1 MMLTILILSQTY
13 SNDPIQHDRP
23 SDRLAGWLSPEAIR
37 EIEPTLMAEYKR
49 RNRLPRPVNTA
60 GFMMFGL
67 APAQGRTPW
76 LIEQATTST
85 QRLQTTIGIRNRDQM
100 QWNLLVTPF
109 GTTAELPDVLDLSG
123 FQFSAPSQRNLRQ
136 DASDAVLGGAINM
149 AFEPSLA
156 WNQNRQN
163 ELQTTAEVAR
173 FGGPIW
179 RTIVGDAALATGQD
193 AKTTAESLL
202 APVDPI
208 SATTNFESRVEAIN
222 SAAQAPVVVADLAL
236 DLEQDQ
242 SQCNRWLSTLENQ
255 LKNRRWIDAGL
266 TADKILRLSPD
277 HPEAMLGEV
286 LAHLGAG
293 LWSTATSSFDRMLQS
308 LPVLLG
314 VRPEPTLRPRDER
327 LREGIQQLQGF
338 EREDASRL
346 AVWLHTLMNE
356 DAKRDEIRQTLD
368 AEDPVNKLL
377 DAGLGLHNSHP

>member
-1 MMLTILILSQTY
+1 MLTILILSQSY

-377 DAGLGLHNSHP
+377 NAGLGLHNSHP

>member
-1 MMLTILILSQTY
+1 MMLTILILSQSY

-356 DAKRDEIRQTLD
+356 VANRDEIRQTLD
-368 AEDPVNKLL
+368 AEDPANKLL

>member
-1 MMLTILILSQTY
+1 MLTILILSQSY

-85 QRLQTTIGIRNRDQM
+85 QRLQTTIGIRNRDQI

-123 FQFSAPSQRNLRQ
+123 FQFSAPSQRSLRQ

-356 DAKRDEIRQTLD
+356 VAKRDEIRQTLD

>member
-1 MMLTILILSQTY
+1 MLTILILSQSY

-37 EIEPTLMAEYKR
+37 EIEPTLMAEYER

-85 QRLQTTIGIRNRDQM
+85 RRLQTTIGIRNREQM

-109 GTTAELPDVLDLSG
+109 GTTAELPDALDLSG
-123 FQFSAPSQRNLRQ
+123 FQFSAPSQRSLRQ
-136 DASDAVLGGAINM
+136 DASNAVLGGAINM

-179 RTIVGDAALATGQD
+179 RTIVGEAAVATGQD

-222 SAAQAPVVVADLAL
+222 TASRAPVVVADLAL

-327 LREGIQQLQGF
+327 LREGIQQLQDF

-346 AVWLHTLMNE
+346 AVWLHTLMSE
-356 DAKRDEIRQTLD
+356 VTKRDEIRQTLD

>member
-1 MMLTILILSQTY
+1 MLTILILSQSY

-356 DAKRDEIRQTLD
+356 VAKRDEIRQTLD

>member
-1 MMLTILILSQTY
+1 MMLTILILSQSY

-85 QRLQTTIGIRNRDQM
+85 QRLQTTIGIRNRDQI

-123 FQFSAPSQRNLRQ
+123 FQFSAPSQRSLRQ

-356 DAKRDEIRQTLD
+356 VAKRDEIRQTLD

>member
-1 MMLTILILSQTY
+1 MLTILILSQSY

-156 WNQNRQN
+156 WNQSRQN

-356 DAKRDEIRQTLD
+356 VAKRDEIRQTLD

>member
-1 MMLTILILSQTY
+1 MLTILILSQSY

-37 EIEPTLMAEYKR
+37 EIEPTLMAEYER

-85 QRLQTTIGIRNRDQM
+85 RRLQTTIGIRNREQM

-109 GTTAELPDVLDLSG
+109 GTTAELPDALDLSG
-123 FQFSAPSQRNLRQ
+123 FQFSAPSQRSLRQ
-136 DASDAVLGGAINM
+136 DASNAVLGGAINM

-173 FGGPIW
+173 YGGPIW
-179 RTIVGDAALATGQD
+179 RTIVGEAAVATGQD

-222 SAAQAPVVVADLAL
+222 TASRAPVVVADLAL

-327 LREGIQQLQGF
+327 LREGIQQLQDF

-346 AVWLHTLMNE
+346 AVWLHTLMSE
-356 DAKRDEIRQTLD
+356 VTKRDEIRQTLD

>member
-1 MMLTILILSQTY
+1 MSQSY

-356 DAKRDEIRQTLD
+356 VAKRDEIRQTLD

>member
-1 MMLTILILSQTY
+1 MCIR
-13 SNDPIQHDRP
+13 DR
-23 SDRLAGWLSPEAIR
+23 
-37 EIEPTLMAEYKR
+37 
-49 RNRLPRPVNTA
+49 
-60 GFMMFGL
+60 
-67 APAQGRTPW
+67 
-76 LIEQATTST
+76 
-85 QRLQTTIGIRNRDQM
+85 
-100 QWNLLVTPF
+100 
-109 GTTAELPDVLDLSG
+109 
-123 FQFSAPSQRNLRQ
+123 
-136 DASDAVLGGAINM
+136 
-149 AFEPSLA
+149 
-156 WNQNRQN
+156 
-163 ELQTTAEVAR
+163 TTAEVAR

-222 SAAQAPVVVADLAL
+222 SAAQAPVVVTDLAL

-338 EREDASRL
+338 KREDASRL
-346 AVWLHTLMNE
+346 AVWLHTSL
-356 DAKRDEIRQTLD
+356 
-368 AEDPVNKLL
+368 
-377 DAGLGLHNSHP
+377 

>member
-1 MMLTILILSQTY
+1 MLTILILSQSY

-163 ELQTTAEVAR
+163 ELQTTADVAR

-356 DAKRDEIRQTLD
+356 VAKRDEIRQTLD
-368 AEDPVNKLL
+368 AENPVNKLL

>member
-1 MMLTILILSQTY
+1 MLTILILSQSY

-179 RTIVGDAALATGQD
+179 RTIVGEAALATGQD

-314 VRPEPTLRPRDER
+314 VRPEPALRPRDER

-338 EREDASRL
+338 ERDDASRL

-356 DAKRDEIRQTLD
+356 VAKRDEIRQTLD